1 MLLFNAFDLRSWFY
15 RYEPLSIII
24 VEKDLLSILL
34 GDDNLSFHLEEG
46 A

>member
-1 MLLFNAFDLRSWFY
+1 MLLFNAFDLRGW
-15 RYEPLSIII
+15 YEPLSIII
-24 VEKDLLSILL
+24 AEKDLLSILL